1 MKPTTGEAQRIQRE
15 LFQQIHQHELS
26 LKLMELIRDGLS
38 RQTVDACF
46 KAAREQASK
55 ENDREHRAA
64 EDS

>member
-1 MKPTTGEAQRIQRE
+1 MKEAKAQRE
-15 LFQQIHQHELS
+15 LFKQIHQYNLS

-38 RQTVDACF
+38 RKTVDACF

-64 EDS
+64 GDS

>member
-1 MKPTTGEAQRIQRE
+1 MKEAKAQRG
-15 LFQQIHQHELS
+15 LFKQIHQYNLS

-38 RQTVDACF
+38 RKTVDACF

-64 EDS
+64 GDS